1 MPETRPS
8 SHRVASA
15 AAAVFDEQ
23 KRILLH
29 RRTDNG
35 KWSLPGGMIEIGE
48 TAEQAVV
55 REVREETGYEVRVT
69 RLIGIYSDPAH
80 TSVTYPEGNTVHYIN
95 LLFECEVLSGAPQ
108 LNEESSAIE
117 WFSPEDLPH
126 PFVSNHF
133 PRVSDAL
140 AGQVAAFYR

>member
-1 MPETRPS
+1 MANTDPS
-8 SHRVASA
+8 RRRTASA
-15 AAAVFDEQ
+15 AAVVFDSQ
-23 KRILLH
+23 RRILLH

-35 KWSLPGGMIEIGE
+35 KWGLPGGIIETGE

-55 REVREETGYEVRVT
+55 REVREETGYDVRVT
-69 RLIGIYSDPAH
+69 RLIGIYSDPQH
-80 TSVTYPEGNTVHYIN
+80 TTVTYADGNTIN
-95 LLFECEVLSGAPQ
+95 YVSLLFECEVTGGAPQ
-108 LNEESSAIE
+108 LNAESSAID
-117 WFSPEDLPH
+117 WFPPEDLPH